1 MKRYERNDHRMSDR
15 STRLKIIA
23 ERRTRERERE
33 NFLII
38 GLSRSKR
45 GNKLEIRY
53 IRYIYISSYV
63 DNLCAARLIKRDL
76 QDRERR
82 DFGSSISAR

>member
-23 ERRTRERERE
+23 ERRTRES
-33 NFLII
+33 FLIV

-45 GNKLEIRY
+45 GNKLETYTI
-53 IRYIYISSYV
+53 YIYRRMCTV

>member
-23 ERRTRERERE
+23 ERRTRES
-33 NFLII
+33 FLIV

-45 GNKLEIRY
+45 GNKLEIY
-53 IRYIYISSYV
+53 TIYISSYV
-63 DNLCAARLIKRDL
+63 DNLYAARLIKRDL

>member
-23 ERRTRERERE
+23 ERRTRES
-33 NFLII
+33 FLIV

-45 GNKLEIRY
+45 GNKLETY
-53 IRYIYISSYV
+53 IYDIYISSYV